1 MTMPVGIGRQV
12 GVSIFDEDGAA
23 LEGATI
29 HVIIDGREAATIKSS
44 GESSIEID
52 QAVANLE
59 LEVEYG
65 GQVRSFDLSKRGPV
79 SSASATF
86 QRRAFVRGFAG
97 PEARCPDGTSG
108 RPCATCRVGGVEIK
122 VCG

>member
-65 GQVRSFDLSKRGPV
+65 GQVRSFDLSRDGPV
-79 SSASATF
+79 TTTSAIF
-86 QRRAFVRGFAG
+86 QRRKFARGFA
-97 PEARCPDGTSG
+97 
-108 RPCATCRVGGVEIK
+108 
-122 VCG
+122 

>member
-1 MTMPVGIGRQV
+1 
-12 GVSIFDEDGAA
+12 
-23 LEGATI
+23 
-29 HVIIDGREAATIKSS
+29 
-44 GESSIEID
+44 ID

-65 GQVRSFDLSKRGPV
+65 GQVRSFDLSRDGPV
-79 SSASATF
+79 TTTSAIF
-86 QRRAFVRGFAG
+86 QRRKFARGFAG
-97 PEARCPDGTSG
+97 PEGRCPDGTSG